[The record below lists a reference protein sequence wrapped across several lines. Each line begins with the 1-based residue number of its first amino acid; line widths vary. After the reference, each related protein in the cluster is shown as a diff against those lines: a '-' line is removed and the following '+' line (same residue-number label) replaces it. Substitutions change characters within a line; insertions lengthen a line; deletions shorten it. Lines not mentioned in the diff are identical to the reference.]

1 MLCSHCNHLRELYIQ
16 ITIQVGY
23 SNVIVVGLD
32 CCRGNFRLRIVVVG
46 KESVPTVRI
55 ANTVARYECWSSR
68 RVKMS
73 EDYYLFS

>member
-1 MLCSHCNHLRELYIQ
+1 MLAISIVQ
-16 ITIQVGY
+16 SIF
-23 SNVIVVGLD
+23 NVIVVGLD